1 MIAIGLLIA
10 PSMEDRIVECG
21 EDSVAVIEMSPES
34 WFVVGIVPG
43 ISRAPLQKLHRWR
56 EEASTW
62 LWPVNVGPMWTE
74 LSQAIDPIW
83 RNWGPLETLR
93 PKREAFVMSW
103 WALTKEAAASW
114 VNHKDAQLGAA
125 LAYYS
130 IFSLGPLMVIAIA
143 IAGLVFGQEAVRGE
157 VGLQLKGLLG
167 DAGAQAV
174 DAMLV
179 GASKPQQG
187 IVATVL
193 GIGLL
198 LLAAVGVVV
207 QLKDALNTVW
217 EVEARKKGGTW
228 QFVRTYLVSLAGVLA
243 LGFLLLVSLLLSTA
257 LSASG
262 KYLSPHLPEAT
273 LHIVGSI
280 ISFGVI
286 TLLFAMMFK
295 WLPDTSVRWRD
306 VWLGAAITAALFE
319 IGKLLIS
326 VYIGKQALESTY
338 GAAASL
344 VVLLIWIYYSSQV
357 VLMGAE
363 FTHVYTSRRGP
374 RQPGCCNREL

>member
-1 MIAIGLLIA
+1 
-10 PSMEDRIVECG
+10 
-21 EDSVAVIEMSPES
+21 
-34 WFVVGIVPG
+34 
-43 ISRAPLQKLHRWR
+43 
-56 EEASTW
+56 
-62 LWPVNVGPMWTE
+62 
-74 LSQAIDPIW
+74 
-83 RNWGPLETLR
+83 
-93 PKREAFVMSW
+93 MSW

-174 DAMLV
+174 DALLV

-217 EVEARKKGGTW
+217 EVEARKNGTW

-262 KYLSPHLPEAT
+262 KYLSRT
-273 LHIVGSI
+273 C
-280 ISFGVI
+280 
-286 TLLFAMMFK
+286 
-295 WLPDTSVRWRD
+295 R
-306 VWLGAAITAALFE
+306 
-319 IGKLLIS
+319 KLL
-326 VYIGKQALESTY
+326 
-338 GAAASL
+338 
-344 VVLLIWIYYSSQV
+344 
-357 VLMGAE
+357 
-363 FTHVYTSRRGP
+363 YT
-374 RQPGCCNREL
+374 L

>member
-1 MIAIGLLIA
+1 M
-10 PSMEDRIVECG
+10 
-21 EDSVAVIEMSPES
+21 
-34 WFVVGIVPG
+34 
-43 ISRAPLQKLHRWR
+43 
-56 EEASTW
+56 T
-62 LWPVNVGPMWTE
+62 
-74 LSQAIDPIW
+74 
-83 RNWGPLETLR
+83 
-93 PKREAFVMSW
+93 SW

-143 IAGLVFGQEAVRGE
+143 IAGLAFGQEAVRGE
-157 VGLQLKGLLG
+157 VGSQLKGLLG

-174 DAMLV
+174 DAMLA
-179 GASKPQQG
+179 GASKPEQG

-198 LLAAVGVVV
+198 LFAAVGVVA

-217 EVEARKKGGTW
+217 EVEARKKGGIW
-228 QFVRTYLVSLAGVLA
+228 QFVRTYLVSLAGVMA
-243 LGFLLLVSLLLSTA
+243 LGFLLLVSLLLTTA

-262 KYLSPHLPEAT
+262 KYLVPHLPEAA
-273 LHIVGSI
+273 LQIVGSI
-280 ISFGVI
+280 FSFAVI

-295 WLPDTSVRWRD
+295 WLPDTPVRWRD

-319 IGKLLIS
+319 IGKLLIGL
-326 VYIGKQALESTY
+326 YIGKQALESTY

-344 VVLLIWIYYSSQV
+344 VVLLIWIYYSSQI

-363 FTHVYTSRRGP
+363 FTHVYTSLRGFP
-374 RQPGCCNREL
+374 KQKA